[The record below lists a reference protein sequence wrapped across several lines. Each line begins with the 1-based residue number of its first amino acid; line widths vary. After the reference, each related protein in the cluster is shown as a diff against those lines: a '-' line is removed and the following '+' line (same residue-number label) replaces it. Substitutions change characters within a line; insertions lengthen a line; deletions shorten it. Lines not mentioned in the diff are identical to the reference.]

1 MLLVDIRHLLPPS
14 SWPISDPAYDFPPYS
29 GVASSRPPLSPPRA
43 VCAQPVAD
51 YCAGLRCA
59 AAAKQAQ
66 VERGKGELDR
76 RFEVHMA
83 WYREEGAAAAVVE
96 GEGDDELAQLVGQVD
111 EQEVARACAG
121 LFVA

>member
-1 MLLVDIRHLLPPS
+1 M
-14 SWPISDPAYDFPPYS
+14 
-29 GVASSRPPLSPPRA
+29 
-43 VCAQPVAD
+43 
-51 YCAGLRCA
+51 RCA

-121 LFVA
+121 MFVA